1 MPLIFSKNFATGAAV
16 GTFTQLTSTVST
28 SAFVTFIPS
37 AAVVFRTSQTAADGN
52 EVTIAANVRCEL
64 YNHDV
69 SKLWFGPAAAA
80 AVTISCWA
88 SA

>member
-1 MPLIFSKNFATGAAV
+1 MPLVFSKNFSTGAV
-16 GTFTQLTSTVST
+16 IGTFTQLTSTVST

-37 AAVVFRTSQTAADGN
+37 AAVVFRTSQTATDGN

-69 SKLWFGPAAAA
+69 SKLWFGPVTA
-80 AVTISCWA
+80 AVVTINCWA